1 MGKDKK
7 EKNPADAY
15 RKELRKKELLKLKKD
30 RIVVK
35 EVRDLLND
43 PLKIDEEIKKAQK
56 VSDENKL
63 DKSLKDRIK
72 ELQRMKEVALTK
84 QLVQEAAGKVVK
96 NSVNNTID
104 DNSNS
109 SAMDRSSGQHP
120 SIYQRNSDVSMPVVD
135 TSLTSADQSSTQ
147 PQYSSNDQDHINAR
161 SRISTAG
168 LELHG
173 RPSDLS
179 SSSMLLQD
187 IAVPQPTILPYSQ
200 LPSFH
205 VASPAVPPPGYNPSR
220 GIPPPPPIAPPF
232 MGRSMGGV
240 GGIPLPPPRPSPVN
254 CDAALHPPMLQLP
267 TAVAAQLFP
276 PPTTIIPSTS
286 YMYSSSIPPPPPM
299 PPMMIQQMSS
309 FYGGGAGGINP
320 TPPFQVQVQGEQ
332 SSSYASS
339 MYGMLS
345 AAPSSTINNPYHP
358 KDRRNKMMA
367 SQGRQALEIDPLDPA
382 ADGYTERFGVN
393 QKRGVA
399 SSSSSSSH
407 KSNSSSSA
415 IDDNEE
421 ALRNANMDELHQ
433 YHQQQQ
439 LPFQVHHPQQFSSSG
454 TGVTANGVGPIHQQ
468 VGGGMMMPYGHDAIV
483 SDPYCMGGRPVH
495 ALEVEG
501 PVMVNAEE
509 LMKRRYMIPTSEDRP
524 DSTAVAVIDIRPAF
538 GPLRPVVMSDQ
549 PVLSAEELMMRR
561 HMIPDGNDHRGYHAA
576 VAMGP
581 VLTSEELMKR
591 RYMIPGSEA
600 AGPTL
605 TATATTAPAP
615 SAIVPP
621 PAAAAVP
628 EPPLKKVKTQQAT
641 SILAGLGLDY
651 NSEDD
656 EDGDGNDGDDDY
668 QVTSSQ
674 DKDNMPKNFIEGHYT
689 YDVPSAIPSNE
700 HYYPSYPSET
710 SPPSLSSLGS
720 LSTMY
725 GVQSYPSHIDDT
737 FDELTLTLPLPSSI
751 AHRPPRLLVKGPK
764 IVKTEAA
771 LTAFIPNS
779 IKQKRMHSK
788 TTSSTSSS
796 YTVASSVL
804 KTGLIPVPTKL
815 QSTVDLKSNST
826 NNSNDI
832 PSANSHEDLSRGS
845 KTDIERSFAALTQPL
860 PSAAP
865 HSLTTSN
872 STTALDTSQ
881 FSVAVDDDGLFSQFF
896 QEINQ
901 LS

>member
-96 NSVNNTID
+96 NSVNNAID

-109 SAMDRSSGQHP
+109 SAIDRSSGQHP
-120 SIYQRNSDVSMPVVD
+120 SIYQRNSDMPMPVVD

-147 PQYSSNDQDHINAR
+147 LQYSSNDQDHINAR

-205 VASPAVPPPGYNPSR
+205 VAPPSVPPPGYGPSR

-254 CDAALHPPMLQLP
+254 CDAVPHPSMLQLH
-267 TAVAAQLFP
+267 AAAAAH
-276 PPTTIIPSTS
+276 PSTS
-286 YMYSSSIPPPPPM
+286 YMYSSSVPPPPP
-299 PPMMIQQMSS
+299 PPPLMIQQMSS
-309 FYGGGAGGINP
+309 SYGGGVGINP
-320 TPPFQVQVQGEQ
+320 TPPFQVQSQGEQ

-345 AAPSSTINNPYHP
+345 AAPPSSSINNPYHP

-393 QKRGVA
+393 QKRGMA
-399 SSSSSSSH
+399 SSSSSH
-407 KSNSSSSA
+407 KSSSA

-421 ALRNANMDELHQ
+421 ALRKASMDEKLHQ

-439 LPFQVHHPQQFSSSG
+439 LPIRIHHPQQFASSS
-454 TGVTANGVGPIHQQ
+454 TGAATNGVGPIHQ
-468 VGGGMMMPYGHDAIV
+468 VEDGMMMPYGHDTIV
-483 SDPYCMGGRPVH
+483 NDPYCMGGVRPVH
-495 ALEVEG
+495 ALEVDG
-501 PVMVNAEE
+501 PVVVNAEE
-509 LMKRRYMIPTSEDRP
+509 LMKRRYMIPISEDRS
-524 DSTAVAVIDIRPAF
+524 DSTAVIDIGPAL
-538 GPLRPVVMSDQ
+538 GPIRPVVMSDQ
-549 PVLSAEELMMRR
+549 PVLSAEELMSRR
-561 HMIPDGNDHRGYHAA
+561 HMIPDDNNHRTYHDVTVA

-605 TATATTAPAP
+605 TATAP

-621 PAAAAVP
+621 PPALAVP

-641 SILAGLGLDY
+641 SMLAGLGLDY

-668 QVTSSQ
+668 QLTPSH
-674 DKDNMPKNFIEGHYT
+674 DKDNMPINLIEGHYT
-689 YDVPSAIPSNE
+689 YDAPSVIPSNE
-700 HYYPSYPSET
+700 HYYPSYPSEI
-710 SPPSLSSLGS
+710 SPPSLSSSLGS

-725 GVQSYPSHIDDT
+725 GVHPYPSHADDT
-737 FDELTLTLPLPSSI
+737 FDELTLSLPMPTSI
-751 AHRPPRLLVKGPK
+751 DHRPPSLLVKGPK

-788 TTSSTSSS
+788 TTSGTGTSSS
-796 YTVASSVL
+796 YTAASSVV
-804 KTGLIPVPTKL
+804 KTGLIQPLTTKL
-815 QSTVDLKSNST
+815 QSTVDLKSN
-826 NNSNDI
+826 NNNDI
-832 PSANSHEDLSRGS
+832 PSDNRHEDLSRGS

-860 PSAAP
+860 PSTAP
-865 HSLTTSN
+865 HSLTTSLTTTN
-872 STTALDTSQ
+872 STTAPDSSQ

>member
-109 SAMDRSSGQHP
+109 SAIDRSSGQHP
-120 SIYQRNSDVSMPVVD
+120 SIYQRNSDVPMPVVD
-135 TSLTSADQSSTQ
+135 TSLTSADQSS
-147 PQYSSNDQDHINAR
+147 QYSSNDQDHINAR

-205 VASPAVPPPGYNPSR
+205 VTPPAVPPPGYGPSR
-220 GIPPPPPIAPPF
+220 GIPPPPSIAPPF

-240 GGIPLPPPRPSPVN
+240 GGIPLPPPRPSPFN
-254 CDAALHPPMLQLP
+254 CYAAPHPPMLELH
-267 TAVAAQLFP
+267 AAAAAAH
-276 PPTTIIPSTS
+276 PSTS
-286 YMYSSSIPPPPPM
+286 YMYSSSVPPPPP
-299 PPMMIQQMSS
+299 PPLMIQQMSS
-309 FYGGGAGGINP
+309 SYGGGAGINP
-320 TPPFQVQVQGEQ
+320 TPPFQVQFQGEQ

-345 AAPSSTINNPYHP
+345 AAPPSSNINNPYHP

-393 QKRGVA
+393 QKRGMA
-399 SSSSSSSH
+399 SSSSSH
-407 KSNSSSSA
+407 NSSSA

-421 ALRNANMDELHQ
+421 ALRKASMDEKLHQ

-439 LPFQVHHPQQFSSSG
+439 LPIRIDHPQQFASSS
-454 TGVTANGVGPIHQQ
+454 TGAATNGIGPIHQ
-468 VGGGMMMPYGHDAIV
+468 VGGGMMMPYGHDTIV
-483 SDPYCMGGRPVH
+483 SDPYCMKGRPVH

-501 PVMVNAEE
+501 PVVVNAEE
-509 LMKRRYMIPTSEDRP
+509 LMKRRYMIPTSEDRS
-524 DSTAVAVIDIRPAF
+524 DSTAIAVMDIGPAL
-538 GPLRPVVMSDQ
+538 GPLRPVIMNDQ
-549 PVLSAEELMMRR
+549 PVLSAEELMSRR
-561 HMIPDGNDHRGYHAA
+561 HMIHVHDDNDHTAYHDVTVA

-600 AGPTL
+600 AGPAL
-605 TATATTAPAP
+605 TATATTAP

-621 PAAAAVP
+621 AAA

-641 SILAGLGLDY
+641 SMLAGLGLDY

-656 EDGDGNDGDDDY
+656 DDGDDNY
-668 QVTSSQ
+668 QLIPSQ
-674 DKDNMPKNFIEGHYT
+674 DKNNMPINLIEGHYP
-689 YDVPSAIPSNE
+689 YDAPSVIPSNE
-700 HYYPSYPSET
+700 HCYPSYPSEI
-710 SPPSLSSLGS
+710 SPPSLSSSLGS

-725 GVQSYPSHIDDT
+725 GVHPYPSHAHDT
-737 FDELTLTLPLPSSI
+737 FDELTLSLPLPTSI
-751 AHRPPRLLVKGPK
+751 THRPPSLLVKGPK

-788 TTSSTSSS
+788 TTSGA
-796 YTVASSVL
+796 ASSIV
-804 KTGLIPVPTKL
+804 KTGLIQPVPTKL
-815 QSTVDLKSNST
+815 QSTVDLKSN
-826 NNSNDI
+826 NNDI
-832 PSANSHEDLSRGS
+832 PSTNSHEDLSRGS

-860 PSAAP
+860 PSTAP
-865 HSLTTSN
+865 PSLTNSLTN
-872 STTALDTSQ
+872 STTAPDSSQ
-881 FSVAVDDDGLFSQFF
+881 YSVAVDDDGLFSQFF